1 MIHSMAWIPNVYH
14 FPPPSSPLS
23 FLLSTSIVLPWR
35 SILYQQKGAYLLKHL
50 HQTSPHLISSKIDL
64 FSPPWCLR
72 VKALAL
78 SSSGGAFPNPIEPV
92 SNGLIY
98 IVMQGHQ
105 KFIGIIFKD
114 QICVYIYIQLE
125 QNLWIA
131 STYMWRFRVG
141 LSMSLGNIL

>member
-1 MIHSMAWIPNVYH
+1 
-14 FPPPSSPLS
+14 
-23 FLLSTSIVLPWR
+23 
-35 SILYQQKGAYLLKHL
+35 LYQQKGAFLLNTFIKHHHISYLLK
-50 HQTSPHLISSKIDL
+50 SDL
-64 FSPPWCLR
+64 FSLPWCLR

-114 QICVYIYIQLE
+114 QIGAKLMTC
-125 QNLWIA
+125 
-131 STYMWRFRVG
+131 
-141 LSMSLGNIL
+141 